1 MREKYWAAHEKIA
14 VRRSS
19 RRLRG
24 EILRLEEDNRILH
37 ERIATACVK
46 PLTGYR
52 HVYATPS

>member
-46 PLTGYR
+46 PLTG
-52 HVYATPS
+52 